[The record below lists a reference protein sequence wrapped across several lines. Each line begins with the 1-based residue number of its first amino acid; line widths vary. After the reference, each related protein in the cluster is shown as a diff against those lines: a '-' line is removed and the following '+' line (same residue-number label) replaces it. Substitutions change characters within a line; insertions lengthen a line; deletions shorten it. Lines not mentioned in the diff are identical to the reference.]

1 MEVSIDSQ
9 LYREAQDYAKK
20 RGLTLSSVIEDFLV
34 RFCGKSKTCVRQ
46 CRSDVALSLLGA
58 GEPVAEDDINAR
70 EAYFQYLEN
79 KYQ

>member
-9 LYREAQDYAKK
+9 IYREAQDYAKK
-20 RGLTLSSVIEDFLV
+20 RGLNLSSVIEDFLV
-34 RFCGKSKTCVRQ
+34 RFVGKAKHA
-46 CRSDVALSLLGA
+46 SDNAVPDVVLSLLGA
-58 GEPVAEDDINAR
+58 GEPVAEEDINAR